1 MHCTMNIQTLIAGLT
16 LEDETDRIYA
26 AEDLGYTGV
35 PEAIAPLVER
45 LATEPSRKVRE
56 TIFSALE
63 RIDHPEV
70 RIHMAMLLDSD
81 DAFLRNQA
89 VALLQRAGAAAAP
102 VLLARMSDADPD
114 VRKFVL
120 DTAAGIASPEVE
132 PIYDAAIRDQDVN
145 VVIAVLEY
153 LSEQRKTRF
162 KPAVEGIFLHAKE
175 PMLVCA
181 AFAALLQIGDTTSW
195 QTIRQRYPTAE
206 NVPGWELGWW
216 IRALG
221 EFGLASEME
230 VFHEL
235 LQKHDGKVVSDT
247 IDALERFQI
256 RHGRVEISEDFWKLL
271 QELLRT
277 TMPPEDKLQLLR
289 VVGGFGAP
297 AAIGDYLAVLLCKG
311 DRLTKLGAIE
321 GIKRLGRPEMM
332 SRLRER
338 RSVETDPEVLE
349 ALCDCEGTSR

>member
-1 MHCTMNIQTLIAGLT
+1 MNIQTLIAGLT

-26 AEDLGYTGV
+26 AEDLGYTGAA
-35 PEAIAPLVER
+35 EAIAPLVER
-45 LATEPSRKVRE
+45 LASEPSRKVRE

-63 RIDHPEV
+63 RLDRPEV
-70 RIHMAMLLDSD
+70 RVHMAMLLDSD

-89 VALLQRAGAAAAP
+89 VALLQRAGAAAVP

-120 DTAAGIASPEVE
+120 DTAAGISSPDVE
-132 PIYDAAIRDQDVN
+132 PIYEAAMLDTDVN
-145 VVIAVLEY
+145 VLIAVLEY
-153 LSEQRKTRF
+153 LSQQRKTRF
-162 KPAVEGIFLHAKE
+162 KAAVEGIFLHAKE

-195 QTIRQRYPTAE
+195 QSIRQRYPTAA
-206 NVPGWELGWW
+206 NVPGWELAWW

-221 EFGLASEME
+221 EFGQAGEVE
-230 VFHEL
+230 VFHEI
-235 LQKHDGKVVSDT
+235 LQKHDGRVASDT

-256 RHGRVEISEDFWKLL
+256 RHGRVEISEVFWKLL
-271 QELLRT
+271 QELLQT

-289 VVGGFGAP
+289 VVGGFGEP
-297 AAIGDYLAVLLCKG
+297 AAIGDYLALLLGQG

-321 GIKRLGRPEMM
+321 GIKRLARPD
-332 SRLRER
+332 LLALLQTR
-338 RSVETDPEVLE
+338 RIVETDTEVIE
-349 ALCDCEGTSR
+349 ALGGCERAPA